1 MKTYREYQAQIAE
14 LQKLAA
20 AAREREVAAA
30 REKIA
35 TLMRAHGLTAADLTG
50 TKSTKSTKSTQ
61 STKST
66 KSGEPRTSVS
76 PKYRDDASGQTWTGR
91 GRAPKWLSGRDR
103 NAYLIK

>member
-35 TLMRAHGLTAADLTG
+35 TLMREHGLTAADLRG
-50 TKSTKSTKSTQ
+50 A
-61 STKST
+61 KST